1 MGLRSI
7 KGKGIQVA
15 QGADVETIVGT
26 YRSSSRRKVLGML
39 FFLLLIILASGFAMG
54 IGSYEISFTGVY
66 SMIWEHL
73 THWSDGYTSVDMR
86 VVWEQRLPRLLF
98 AIISGAGLAAT
109 GAAMQS
115 MLKNPLADSY
125 TTGISSGASFGATL
139 AITMGIT
146 VGGFV
151 GNVGIVANA
160 FLFSLIPS
168 AVILGLSIMKKAS
181 PSTMILAG
189 ISVMYIFNALTSYMM
204 LVADEQ
210 SMSAAYEWTM
220 GSLSKASWNTM
231 PIMFIVTAVGSFLIF
246 YMSRYLNAMNA
257 GDDFAKTLGVNVQ
270 RIRVVLLAI
279 ISIVAAS
286 IVSFTGIIGFV
297 GLVGPHMARIV
308 IGSDNKYLIPASML
322 TGATIMVVCDIIA
335 KAFTHVA
342 IPIGIVTSLIGGP
355 VFLILILRQRK
366 EVW

>member
-1 MGLRSI
+1 M
-7 KGKGIQVA
+7 
-15 QGADVETIVGT
+15 
-26 YRSSSRRKVLGML
+26 
-39 FFLLLIILASGFAMG
+39 
-54 IGSYEISFTGVY
+54 
-66 SMIWEHL
+66 
-73 THWSDGYTSVDMR
+73 
-86 VVWEQRLPRLLF
+86 
-98 AIISGAGLAAT
+98 
-109 GAAMQS
+109 
-115 MLKNPLADSY
+115 
-125 TTGISSGASFGATL
+125 FG
-139 AITMGIT
+139 
-146 VGGFV
+146 
-151 GNVGIVANA
+151 
-160 FLFSLIPS
+160 
-168 AVILGLSIMKKAS
+168 
-181 PSTMILAG
+181 
-189 ISVMYIFNALTSYMM
+189 
-204 LVADEQ
+204 
-210 SMSAAYEWTM
+210 
-220 GSLSKASWNTM
+220 
-231 PIMFIVTAVGSFLIF
+231 VTAVGSALIF

-308 IGSDNKYLIPASML
+308 IGSDNKYLVPASML